1 MEFRYWFLLTC
12 LGALWGSAFMFIK
25 IGTPDFGP
33 IALVNSRLIIA
44 SFIFLPILLRKKYLP
59 LLKPIWK
66 HALVISIS
74 NNVIPFTLFSYA
86 SLGANSNILAILN
99 ATTAFNTMI
108 IAYLW
113 LDEKVSTKQIFG
125 LALGFLGVLILVN
138 PQSAEATLIASLSCL
153 LHLFLF
159 IFAVFIYDHCLFM
172 ADEKVSTKQIFGLAL
187 GFLGVLILVNPQSAE
202 ATLIASLS
210 CLIASVFYSFSA
222 VFIQKNAAKTNK
234 LVLIGWSL
242 VFSSIIMMPMSYFYL
257 PTKLPSLE
265 ATLAVI
271 WLGAISTGFAFL
283 GWVRLIEKIGAVKTS
298 TVAYFLPI
306 FGIIWGNI
314 FLDEIISTTI
324 VVGCLVILVG
334 IFLAT
339 SNNSSFKRE

>member
-44 SFIFLPILLRKKYLP
+44 SFIFLPILLRKKYLI

-138 PQSAEATLIASLSCL
+138 PESSEATLIASLSCL
-153 LHLFLF
+153 
-159 IFAVFIYDHCLFM
+159 V
-172 ADEKVSTKQIFGLAL
+172 
-187 GFLGVLILVNPQSAE
+187 
-202 ATLIASLS
+202 
-210 CLIASVFYSFSA
+210 ASVFYSFSA

-265 ATLAVI
+265 AALAVI

-324 VVGCLVILVG
+324 VIGCLVILVG